1 MTENPLPAAASFD
14 ARFSPLV
21 ISVRGDN
28 PLNADQLHRTA
39 ALIRQYLESYRGQNW
54 GVHVD
59 SPFLQVAII
68 IALQSMN
75 RSAVLLPHAQSDF
88 IARVASEFDGL
99 ILNNLV
105 DENNAI
111 GLPNLET
118 LLVEGRSFE
127 PLKSDWQQPV
137 GFLTSGSSGK
147 PTQVMKTPT
156 QILLEV
162 DMLERAFGQFF
173 CGEQVFYGTTSHQHL
188 YGFTFRVM
196 WPLLTARPF
205 SDTQIRFPGEV
216 SRSKR
221 QRRQIVLIS
230 SPAFLSRTRQLI
242 DLPQLATSNLLAF
255 SSGGPLDNA
264 TAVHFNQHS
273 AISLV
278 EIYGST
284 ETGALASRVT
294 TDQADTPWRPLPGVD
309 VDIVDGVL
317 SARAP
322 HLPSGKWFK
331 TEDNA
336 KSSTGTGFALLG
348 RRDRIVKI
356 ADKRVSLTE
365 LERLLVERPEIDAA
379 RVFELDAGTLGA
391 VLVPAESGWDRVL
404 EIGKG
409 RFIREIRDRL
419 SRTVDRVTVP
429 KRWRLLKRMPVNA
442 QEKIELETLQAAFS
456 DTRPDLDWRVVS
468 SDSDCWAGETEI
480 MADLSVLD
488 GHFPNYPIV
497 PGVAQIGW
505 VATAAKSAFNLAN
518 ISGNLE
524 AVKFRSPI
532 VPGNVIR
539 LTLRIDRKASKVHF
553 EITHGDRS
561 CCLGRL
567 LFNSDG

>member
-1 MTENPLPAAASFD
+1 MTEDPAPAVAPIES
-14 ARFSPLV
+14 RFSPLV
-21 ISVRGDN
+21 ISFRGDE
-28 PLNADQLHRTA
+28 PLNVDQLHRTA
-39 ALIRQYLESYRGQNW
+39 ASIRQYLESYRGQNW
-54 GVHVD
+54 GVHVE
-59 SPFLQVAII
+59 SPFLQVATI

-75 RSAVLLPHAQSDF
+75 RSAVLLPHAQPDF

-99 ILNNLV
+99 ILNSLV

-111 GLPNLET
+111 GLPDLET

-127 PLKSDWQQPV
+127 PLKSEWRQPI

-147 PTQVMKTPT
+147 PTQVMKTPA

-162 DMLERAFGQFF
+162 DMLEQAFGQLF

-196 WPLLTARPF
+196 WPLLTGRPF

-221 QRRQIVLIS
+221 LRRQIVLIS

-264 TAVHFNQHS
+264 TAVYFNQHS
-273 AISLV
+273 VISLV

-294 TDQADTPWRPLPGVD
+294 TDQADTPWLPLPGVD
-309 VDIVDGVL
+309 VDIADGVL

-322 HLPSGKWFK
+322 HLPNSNWFK

-336 KSSTGTGFALLG
+336 KFSTGIGFTLLG
-348 RRDRIVKI
+348 RKDRIVKI

-365 LERLLVERPEIDAA
+365 LERLLVERLEIDAA
-379 RVFELDAGTLGA
+379 RVFELDTGTLGA
-391 VLVPAESGWDRVL
+391 ALVPAESGWVRVL
-404 EIGKG
+404 EMGKG
-409 RFIREIRDRL
+409 RFIRDIRDHL

-429 KRWRLLKRMPVNA
+429 KRWRLLKRLPLNA
-442 QEKIELETLQAAFS
+442 QEKIELETLHAAFS
-456 DTRPDLDWRVVS
+456 DTRSDLDWHVIS
-468 SDSDCWAGETEI
+468 SDSDCWVGETEI
-480 MADLSVLD
+480 TANLSVLD

-497 PGVAQIGW
+497 PGVAQITW
-505 VATAAKSAFNLAN
+505 AATAAKSAFSLAN
-518 ISGNLE
+518 ISGSLE
-524 AVKFRSPI
+524 AVEFRSPI
-532 VPGNVIR
+532 IPGNVIR
-539 LTLRIDRKASKVHF
+539 LTLRVDRNANKVHF
-553 EITHGDRS
+553 EIAHGDRS